1 MEEAQIKQIIE
12 RQPLHGSALLDPRCK
27 ILLLVSIG
35 FVCYFLAYYGLLGSV
50 LFHSILVTN
59 FARIEK
65 ILDRR
70 GRFLYLVVFVLY
82 YVQITVN
89 AGYNEPLIEVLFLL
103 VPALLVL
110 NTERCCTRTAATG
123 DSQYIRSRAVQ

>member
-1 MEEAQIKQIIE
+1 MKSWVDIRLSAIIW
-12 RQPLHGSALLDPRCK
+12 RTT
-27 ILLLVSIG
+27 V
-35 FVCYFLAYYGLLGSV
+35 VGSV

-110 NTERCCTRTAATG
+110 NTERCVLEQLLRGILNTSAPVRC
-123 DSQYIRSRAVQ
+123 SKS